1 MTFLEFFF
9 QLIELLRSE
18 AGPAPAKLRS
28 VVVLVVLVVAAGLR
42 TSVLQKNENRI
53 FIHIIRFENL

>member
-9 QLIELLRSE
+9 QLIELLRGE
-18 AGPAPAKLRS
+18 AGPASAKLRS

-42 TSVLQKNENRI
+42 TSVL
-53 FIHIIRFENL
+53 